1 MVFFSPRE
9 ALMEVREWAKLQ
21 ESLLKSQ
28 LKIIREFLRQGEE
41 PRFKRHKKGP
51 SQISIIYDILQK
63 SPNPLHITEIIER
76 AKQDFSVDLDRESM
90 ASALSKK
97 VRSHRMF
104 KKVAPNTFTILESPS
119 EGPP

>member
-1 MVFFSPRE
+1 
-9 ALMEVREWAKLQ
+9 MEVIEWAKLQ

-51 SQISIIYDILQK
+51 SQISIIYDILLN
-63 SPNPLHITEIIER
+63 SPDPLHITEIIAR
-76 AKQDFSVDLDRESM
+76 AKQDFSVHLDRESI

-97 VRSHRMF
+97 VRNRRMF
-104 KKVAPNTFTILESPS
+104 KKVAPNTFAILDSS
-119 EGPP
+119 EKIS